1 MKRNLTEQDRKKL
14 KSSSRIGFVF
24 GMFIF
29 LPSLAIWFISN
40 FGLIKHVPVFIP
52 PTGIVLSFLIL
63 GLVNRKYWSDLR
75 KGEKDVLIKSVERK
89 ESKED
94 FEAGSSVGYSTNGK
108 KHAFYSGMSSH
119 MEYYIIVDNARYRID
134 KEMWE
139 QVNENDKIEFHFAPR
154 SKELLAIKKI

>member
-1 MKRNLTEQDRKKL
+1 M
-14 KSSSRIGFVF
+14 
-24 GMFIF
+24 
-29 LPSLAIWFISN
+29 
-40 FGLIKHVPVFIP
+40 
-52 PTGIVLSFLIL
+52 
-63 GLVNRKYWSDLR
+63 
-75 KGEKDVLIKSVERK
+75 ERK